1 MMQLPKEAETGVEFI
16 CDVECR
22 ERRAAG
28 VAQHAHARWLI
39 GKSLIC
45 ETRPPT
51 PGVVECQ

>member
-16 CDVECR
+16 CDAECR

-39 GKSLIC
+39 GKSLIYQ
-45 ETRPPT
+45 TSLHT
-51 PGVVECQ
+51 PQAECQ